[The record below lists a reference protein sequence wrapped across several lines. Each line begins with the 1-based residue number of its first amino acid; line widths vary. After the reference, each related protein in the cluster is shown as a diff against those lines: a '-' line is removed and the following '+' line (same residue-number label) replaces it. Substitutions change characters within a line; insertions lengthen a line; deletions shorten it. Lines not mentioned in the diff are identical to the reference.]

1 MLSPARITELM
12 VELMFLL
19 LGTLMVWLGVNGPY
33 RFDPHGVFWLVLSV
47 ALLAWGLLALARP
60 GQWSARWQKW
70 NRGLSLLLLGAI
82 MLAATRV
89 PFLWVGKL
97 LALAGVVLILRGLF
111 GSILIFRHS

>member
-1 MLSPARITELM
+1 MLSPARITELV
-12 VELMFLL
+12 VELVFLL

-60 GQWSARWQKW
+60 GPWSARWQRW

-82 MLAATRV
+82 MLTAMRA

-97 LALAGVVLILRGLF
+97 LALAGLVLIVRGILGALLILRQ
-111 GSILIFRHS
+111 S